1 MPNPPALEYA
11 FTLHVDLA
19 PALDYGS
26 SAVGHRRFI
35 PITGGTVTGPKLQGT
50 IVPHSGGDWNAVRAD
65 EVVHVYARYSI
76 RLADGTLVGI
86 TNEGYGRASA
96 ATMKSV
102 FEDEDPT
109 AASMTNGGREW
120 YTRTLPKF
128 EVGEDRAEYRWLT
141 ATVFLGVLK
150 PPTRQGYVEID
161 VFEVL

>member
-1 MPNPPALEYA
+1 MTRYTSKNEKRDEVLDHVHQDQTLRRLAL
-11 FTLHVDLA
+11 V
-19 PALDYGS
+19 P
-26 SAVGHRRFI
+26 VR
-35 PITGGTVTGPKLQGT
+35 PKLQRT
-50 IVPHSGGDWNAVRAD
+50 IVPHSVGDWNVVRVD
-65 EVVHVYARYSI
+65 GVVLVYARYSI

-102 FEDEDPT
+102 FEDEDP
-109 AASMTNGGREW
+109 AATSMTNGGQEW